1 MWEVRNRG
9 CFQTQFGA
17 LVSDQRKKYTLKYLF
32 FVIVG
37 VHVKKLI
44 VGLRY
49 IKLTKKLLG
58 YWLTDANSIHQTY
71 HIDDRST

>member
-1 MWEVRNRG
+1 MGSKKQRLLSNSVWCT
-9 CFQTQFGA
+9 CF
-17 LVSDQRKKYTLKYLF
+17 RPEKKIYTEIPF
-32 FVIVG
+32 FFAIVG